1 MGEDSK
7 WRASA
12 VERWGRRREMDSVV
26 VGTHP
31 FSFFIVR
38 AGADTGEMAGT
49 MPLYPACGTK
59 LSTHSNFASL
69 LERLIQPPAFKKIF
83 AHASYLMNPKQ
94 LCIPTSY

>member
-7 WRASA
+7 RRTLA
-12 VERWGRRREMDSVV
+12 VERWGRRREVDSMT

-38 AGADTGEMAGT
+38 AGADTGELAGT
-49 MPLYPACGTK
+49 MPLYPACGIE

-69 LERLIQPPAFKKIF
+69 LERLIQPPHLKKIF
-83 AHASYLMNPKQ
+83 AQASYLMNPKQ
-94 LCIPTSY
+94 LCIATSY